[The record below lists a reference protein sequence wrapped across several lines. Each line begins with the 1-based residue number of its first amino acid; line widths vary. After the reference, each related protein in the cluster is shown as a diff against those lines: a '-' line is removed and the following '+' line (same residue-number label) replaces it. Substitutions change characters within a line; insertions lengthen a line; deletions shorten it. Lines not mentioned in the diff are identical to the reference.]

1 MRLYFFLVWLEFI
14 STNAAKITHG
24 TGVRVTTNRNT
35 WNYKFLMVKK
45 NEYLSERAF
54 EVCVLAFPPL
64 FWSIHL
70 RNQFRFFVCLFGL
83 FLGFSCSGS
92 GVSPKEFAHFC
103 HKPLKVH
110 FKYCET
116 LWYPPLT
123 INILKP
129 ELQGE
134 MGMTI
139 NTAIRALLCIFHS
152 E

>member
-64 FWSIHL
+64 FWSITL
-70 RNQFRFFVCLFGL
+70 VKSIQIFCLFVWA

-92 GVSPKEFAHFC
+92 GVSPKVFAHFC

-110 FKYCET
+110 FKYYET

-139 NTAIRALLCIFHS
+139 NTAIRALLYSFHS